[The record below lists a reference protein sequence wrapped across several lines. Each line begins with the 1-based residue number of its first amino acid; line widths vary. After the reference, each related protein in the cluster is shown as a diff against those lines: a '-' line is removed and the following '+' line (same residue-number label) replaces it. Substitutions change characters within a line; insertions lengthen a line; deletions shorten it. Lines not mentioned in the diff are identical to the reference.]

1 MKHMNEKHIHILIK
15 VPLKRQD
22 RSYEFMKEIN
32 LASVIAVKRKEKKI
46 TQDELAN
53 YLGVSK
59 AAISKW
65 ETAQSYPDITLLPH
79 IATYFDITI
88 DELIGYEPQMESTE
102 IKKLYHKLSHQFAKE
117 PFDIVYERCNEI
129 IKKYYSCFPLL
140 LQMGILL
147 LNYSMLAGEPE
158 ITQKVIE
165 QDKQLFERIK
175 AETDDVH
182 VAKQALYL
190 EAYCC
195 LIQNDPAEV
204 LVLLEGT
211 DTLSMSNRGLF
222 AQAYYMMGNIP
233 KAKEKIQMQLY
244 ENIGEIF
251 GAFPMLFTLNVD
263 NPAKLDEC
271 VNRAMELDKAF
282 TVRRFHP
289 AIVITMLLSA
299 AGTYASINNK
309 EKTLEL
315 LQEYAKVS
323 ASGIF
328 PLKLHGDDFFDM
340 VDEALEN
347 FDLGTEMVRSEETVK
362 QSMLQG
368 VIQNPAFQQY
378 SDDARYKKAVKLLES
393 IQSTNVSK

>member
-1 MKHMNEKHIHILIK
+1 
-15 VPLKRQD
+15 
-22 RSYEFMKEIN
+22 MKEIN
-32 LASVIAVKRKEKKI
+32 LASVVSVKRKEKKI

-65 ETAQSYPDITLLPH
+65 ETAQSYPDITMLPH

-88 DELIGYEPQMESTE
+88 DELIGYEPQMESIE

-129 IKKYYSCFPLL
+129 TKKYYSCFPLL
-140 LQMGILL
+140 LQIGILL
-147 LNYSMLAGEPE
+147 LNHSMLAGSPQK
-158 ITQKVIE
+158 TQKVIE
-165 QDKQLFERIK
+165 QDKQLFERVK
-175 AETDDVH
+175 SETDDVH

-195 LIQNDPAEV
+195 LMQNNPAEV

-222 AQAYYMMGNIP
+222 AQAFYMMGNIP

-251 GAFPMLFTLNVD
+251 GAFPMLFALNTD
-263 NPAKLDEC
+263 NPVKLDEC
-271 VNRAMELDKAF
+271 VERALALEKVFA
-282 TVRRFHP
+282 VKRFHP

-299 AGTYASINNK
+299 AGTYATINNK

-315 LQEYAKVS
+315 LEEYAKVS

-328 PLKLHGDDFFDM
+328 PFKLHGDEFFDM
-340 VDEALEN
+340 VDGALAN
-347 FDLGTEMVRSEETVK
+347 LDLGTEMVRSEETVK

-368 VIQNPAFQQY
+368 VTLNPVFQQY
-378 SDDARYKKAVKLLES
+378 SNDVRFKSVVKMLES
-393 IQSTNVSK
+393 I

>member
-1 MKHMNEKHIHILIK
+1 
-15 VPLKRQD
+15 
-22 RSYEFMKEIN
+22 MKEIN
-32 LASVIAVKRKEKKI
+32 LATVIATKRKEKKI

-117 PFDIVYERCNEI
+117 PFDIVYERCNGI

-140 LQMGILL
+140 LQIGILL
-147 LNYSMLAGEPE
+147 LNHSMLAGSQEK
-158 ITQKVIE
+158 TQRIIGEV
-165 QDKQLFERIK
+165 KQLFERIK
-175 AETDDVH
+175 TQTDDVH

-195 LIQNDPAEV
+195 LIQNNPAEV

-251 GAFPMLFTLNVD
+251 GAFPMLFALNAD
-263 NPAKLDEC
+263 NVIKLDEC
-271 VNRAMELDKAF
+271 VERALALDKVFA
-282 TVRRFHP
+282 VRRFHP

-299 AGTYASINNK
+299 AGTYATINNQ
-309 EKTLEL
+309 ERTLEL
-315 LQEYAKVS
+315 LEEYAKIS
-323 ASGIF
+323 TSGIF
-328 PLKLHGDDFFDM
+328 PFKLHGDEFFDM
-340 VDEALEN
+340 VDGALAN
-347 FDLGTEMVRSEETVK
+347 LDLGTEMVRSEDTVK
-362 QSMLQG
+362 LSMLQG
-368 VIQNPAFQQY
+368 VTQNPLFQQY
-378 SDDARYKKAVKLLES
+378 SSDARYKNIVKMLES
-393 IQSTNVSK
+393 IQSTNDSNLKI

>member
-1 MKHMNEKHIHILIK
+1 
-15 VPLKRQD
+15 
-22 RSYEFMKEIN
+22 MKEIN
-32 LASVIAVKRKEKKI
+32 LASVVSVKRKEKKI

-65 ETAQSYPDITLLPH
+65 ETAQSYPDITMLPH

-117 PFDIVYERCNEI
+117 PFDIVYERCNVI

-140 LQMGILL
+140 LQIGILL
-147 LNYSMLAGEPE
+147 LNHSMLAGSPE
-158 ITQKVIE
+158 KTQKVIE
-165 QDKQLFERIK
+165 QDKQLFERVK
-175 AETDDVH
+175 SETDDVH

-195 LIQNDPAEV
+195 LMQNNPAEV

-222 AQAYYMMGNIP
+222 AQAFYMMGNIP

-244 ENIGEIF
+244 ENIGEMF
-251 GAFPMLFTLNVD
+251 GAFPMLFALNTD
-263 NPAKLDEC
+263 NPVKLDEC
-271 VNRAMELDKAF
+271 VERALALEKVFA
-282 TVRRFHP
+282 VKRFHP

-299 AGTYASINNK
+299 AGTYATINNK

-315 LQEYAKVS
+315 LEEYAKVS

-328 PLKLHGDDFFDM
+328 PFKLHGDEFFDM
-340 VDEALEN
+340 VDGALAN
-347 FDLGTEMVRSEETVK
+347 LDLGTEMVRSEETVK

-368 VIQNPAFQQY
+368 VTLNPVFQQY
-378 SDDARYKKAVKLLES
+378 SNDVRFKSVVKMLES
-393 IQSTNVSK
+393 I

>member
-1 MKHMNEKHIHILIK
+1 
-15 VPLKRQD
+15 
-22 RSYEFMKEIN
+22 MKEIN
-32 LASVIAVKRKEKKI
+32 LASVIAIKRKEKKI

-88 DELIGYEPQMESTE
+88 DELIGYEPQMESTD
-102 IKKLYHKLSHQFAKE
+102 IKKLYHKLSHQFTQE
-117 PFDIVYERCNEI
+117 PFDVVYERCNVI

-140 LQMGILL
+140 LQIGILL
-147 LNYSMLAGEPE
+147 LNYSMSAGEPE
-158 ITQKVIE
+158 KTQKIIE

-175 AETDDVH
+175 TQTDDVH
-182 VAKQALYL
+182 IAKQALYL

-195 LIQNDPAEV
+195 LIQNNPAEV

-222 AQAYYMMGNIP
+222 AQAFYMMGNIP

-251 GAFPMLFTLNVD
+251 GAFPMLFALNAD
-263 NPAKLDEC
+263 NPAKLEEC
-271 VNRAMELDKAF
+271 VERALALDRAF
-282 TVRRFHP
+282 AVRRYHP
-289 AIVITMLLSA
+289 AIVITMLLAA

-309 EKTLEL
+309 EETINLLE
-315 LQEYAKVS
+315 EYAKISV
-323 ASGIF
+323 SGIF
-328 PLKLHGDDFFDM
+328 PLKLHGDEFFDM
-340 VDEALEN
+340 VEGELEN
-347 FDLGTEMVRSEETVK
+347 LDLGTEMVRSEEAVK

-368 VIQNPAFQQY
+368 VIQNPTFQQY
-378 SDDARYKKAVKLLES
+378 SDDARYKKVVKMLES
-393 IQSTNVSK
+393 IQGSMVAKQKKL

>member
-1 MKHMNEKHIHILIK
+1 
-15 VPLKRQD
+15 
-22 RSYEFMKEIN
+22 MKEIN

-46 TQDELAN
+46 TQDELAS

-65 ETAQSYPDITLLPH
+65 ETAQSYPDITMLPH

-140 LQMGILL
+140 LQIGILL
-147 LNYSMLAGEPE
+147 LNHSMLAGEP
-158 ITQKVIE
+158 QKSQKIIE

-175 AETDDVH
+175 TQADDVH
-182 VAKQALYL
+182 VAKQALSL

-195 LIQNDPAEV
+195 LIQNNPAEV

-251 GAFPMLFTLNVD
+251 GAFPMLFALNSD
-263 NPAKLDEC
+263 DPTKLADC
-271 VNRAMELDKAF
+271 VERALALDKAF
-282 TVRRFHP
+282 AVRRFHP
-289 AIVITMLLSA
+289 VMVITMLLSA
-299 AGTYASINNK
+299 AGTYATINNK
-309 EKTLEL
+309 EKTLGL
-315 LQEYAKVS
+315 LEEYAKILV
-323 ASGIF
+323 SGIF
-328 PLKLHGDDFFDM
+328 PLKLHGDEFFDM
-340 VDEALEN
+340 VDGALESL
-347 FDLGTEMVRSEETVK
+347 DLGIEMVRSEDTVK

-378 SDDARYKKAVKLLES
+378 SKDTRYKKVVKMIES
-393 IQSTNVSK
+393 IQNTSISN

>member
-1 MKHMNEKHIHILIK
+1 
-15 VPLKRQD
+15 V
-22 RSYEFMKEIN
+22 
-32 LASVIAVKRKEKKI
+32 
-46 TQDELAN
+46 
-53 YLGVSK
+53 
-59 AAISKW
+59 
-65 ETAQSYPDITLLPH
+65 
-79 IATYFDITI
+79 
-88 DELIGYEPQMESTE
+88 E

-140 LQMGILL
+140 LQIGILL

-158 ITQKVIE
+158 ITKKIIE

-175 AETDDVH
+175 VETDDVH

-195 LIQNDPAEV
+195 LTQNNPAEV

-211 DTLSMSNRGLF
+211 DTLSMSNRLLF

-251 GAFPMLFTLNVD
+251 GAFPMLFALNSD
-263 NPAKLDEC
+263 DPIQLDEC
-271 VNRAMELDKAF
+271 VKRALALEEVF
-282 TVRRFHP
+282 EVRRFHP

-299 AGTYASINNK
+299 AATYATINNK
-309 EKTLEL
+309 EKTLDL
-315 LQEYAKVS
+315 LEEYAKIS
-323 ASGIF
+323 ISGIF
-328 PLKLHGDDFFDM
+328 PLKLHGDEFFDM
-340 VDEALEN
+340 VDGALEN
-347 FDLGTEMVRSEETVK
+347 LDLGTEMVRSEDTVK

-378 SDDARYKKAVKLLES
+378 SKDTRYKKVVKMLES
-393 IQSTNVSK
+393 IQNTSISN

>member
-1 MKHMNEKHIHILIK
+1 
-15 VPLKRQD
+15 
-22 RSYEFMKEIN
+22 MKEIN
-32 LASVIAVKRKEKKI
+32 LSAVIAVKRKEKKI
-46 TQDELAN
+46 TQEELAI

-88 DELIGYEPQMESTE
+88 DELIGYEPQMERTE

-129 IKKYYSCFPLL
+129 TKKYYSCFPLL
-140 LQMGILL
+140 LQIGILL
-147 LNYSMLAGEPE
+147 LNHSMLASSPE
-158 ITQKVIE
+158 ITQKIIE

-175 AETDDVH
+175 IETDDVH
-182 VAKQALYL
+182 IAKQALYL

-211 DTLSMSNRGLF
+211 DSLSMSNRGLF

-251 GAFPMLFTLNVD
+251 GAFPMLFALNAD
-263 NPAKLDEC
+263 APIKLDEC
-271 VNRAMELDKAF
+271 VERALALDKAF
-282 TVRRFHP
+282 KVRRFHP
-289 AIVITMLLSA
+289 AMVITMLLSA
-299 AGTYASINNK
+299 AGTYATIENK
-309 EKTLEL
+309 ERTLEL
-315 LQEYAKVS
+315 LEEYAKLS

-328 PLKLHGDDFFDM
+328 PLKLQGDEFFDM
-340 VDEALEN
+340 VDGALAD

-368 VIQNPAFQQY
+368 VLQNPAFQQY
-378 SDDARYKKAVKLLES
+378 SDDTRYKNAVKMLES
-393 IQSTNVSK
+393 IQGTNTQSKKKV

>member
-1 MKHMNEKHIHILIK
+1 
-15 VPLKRQD
+15 
-22 RSYEFMKEIN
+22 MKEIN
-32 LASVIAVKRKEKKI
+32 LASVVAAKRKEKKI
-46 TQDELAN
+46 TQDELAS

-102 IKKLYHKLSHQFAKE
+102 IKKFYHKLSHQFAKE

-140 LQMGILL
+140 LQIGILL
-147 LNYSMLAGEPE
+147 LNHSMLDDSPE
-158 ITQKVIE
+158 KAQKIIE

-175 AETDDVH
+175 TQTDDVH

-190 EAYCC
+190 QAYCC
-195 LIQNDPAEV
+195 LIQNNPADV

-211 DTLSMSNRGLF
+211 DAPLMSNRGLF
-222 AQAYYMMGNIP
+222 AQAFYMIGNIP

-251 GAFPMLFTLNVD
+251 GAFPMLFALNAD
-263 NPAKLDEC
+263 NAIKLDEC
-271 VNRAMELDKAF
+271 VERALALDKVFA
-282 TVRRFHP
+282 VRRFHP

-299 AGTYASINNK
+299 AGTYASINHK
-309 EKTLEL
+309 EKTLDL
-315 LQEYAKVS
+315 LEEYAKISV
-323 ASGIF
+323 SGIF
-328 PLKLHGDDFFDM
+328 PLKLHGDEFFDM
-340 VDEALEN
+340 VEGALEN
-347 FDLGTEMVRSEETVK
+347 LDLGTEMVRSEEAVK

-368 VIQNPAFQQY
+368 VIQNQAFQQY
-378 SDDARYKKAVKLLES
+378 SDDARYKNVVKMLKS
-393 IQSTNVSK
+393 IQST